1 MDRLPTAPTAFHVMA
16 KPTGSRCN
24 LRCAYCF
31 SLKKER
37 LYPGSSFRMSDEVM
51 ESYIRQTIEAHTVPQ
66 VTIAW
71 QGGEPTLMGLDF
83 FHRSVELEKD
93 CLRPGMKVENTMQT
107 NGVLLDEEWCRFLH
121 DNRFLVGLSLD
132 GPQELHDVYR
142 RDRGGKSVFH
152 KVIRAARLMQ
162 AHDVEFNVLCTVN
175 AANSRHPLKVY
186 RFFRDE
192 LKARYLQFIPIVE
205 RDNDTGFNEGDRVTS
220 RSVKPEQY
228 GRFLTEIFYE
238 WVYND
243 VGTMFIQI
251 FDGVL
256 ASWLRGYS
264 TLCIFQPVCGE
275 GVALEHN
282 GDVYSCDHF
291 VEPKHLLGNIMDRP
305 LGELVA
311 GDSQRAFGRRKSES
325 LPAYC
330 RACTYLFACHGEC
343 PKNRFT
349 STPDGKAGLNYLCP
363 GLRMFFQHTGK
374 PMQLMARLLR
384 HGYPAAEI
392 IPILAAGSGKAKP
405 AGPGRNDACPCGS
418 GVKFKR
424 CHGR

>member
-1 MDRLPTAPTAFHVMA
+1 MDHFPIAAFHVMA
-16 KPTGSRCN
+16 KPAGSRCN
-24 LRCAYCF
+24 LLCAYCF
-31 SLKKER
+31 FLKKER
-37 LYPGSSFRMSDEVM
+37 LYPGSSLRMSDEIM

-83 FHRSVELEKD
+83 FRRSVEAEKG

-142 RDRGGKSVFH
+142 RDRSGKPVFQ

-162 AHDVEFNVLCTVN
+162 EHNVEFNVLCTVN

-220 RSVKPEQY
+220 RSVRPEQY

-243 VGTMFIQI
+243 VGTMFVQT

-305 LGELVA
+305 LGELIA
-311 GDSQRAFGRRKSES
+311 GDAQRAFGRRKSES

-330 RACTYLFACHGEC
+330 RACKYLFACNGEC
-343 PKNRFT
+343 PKNRFA
-349 STPDGKAGLNYLCP
+349 STPDGEAGLNYLCP
-363 GLRMFFQHTGK
+363 GLRIFFQRTEK
-374 PMQLMARLLR
+374 PMRMMARLLR
-384 HGYPAAEI
+384 HGYPAAGI
-392 IPILAAGSGKAKP
+392 MPILADESAKANP
-405 AGPGRNDACPCGS
+405 AGTGRNDACPCGS
-418 GVKFKR
+418 GLKFKR